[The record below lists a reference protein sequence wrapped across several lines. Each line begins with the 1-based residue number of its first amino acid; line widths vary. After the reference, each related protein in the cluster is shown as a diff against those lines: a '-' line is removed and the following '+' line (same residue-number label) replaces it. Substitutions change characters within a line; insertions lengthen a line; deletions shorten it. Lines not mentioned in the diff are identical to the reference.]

1 MSRALAR
8 SVIGSEFLF
17 HDFRLSNLNYFSICR
32 KLQARDRAV
41 DHILLNLYQITFRIS
56 HSENRVEVRAQR
68 HEHNDARPFMVVH
81 APAESVRNGRDSR
94 NNQPFLICHAE
105 AGHHFTQPLFSLVYG
120 VR

>member
-1 MSRALAR
+1 M
-8 SVIGSEFLF
+8 IGSESSFQNFQL
-17 HDFRLSNLNYFSICR
+17 FSIFR
-32 KLQARDRAV
+32 KLQTRDRAV
-41 DHILLNLYQITFRIS
+41 DHVLLNLNQITFRIS

-68 HEHNDARPFMVVH
+68 HEHNDARPFVVIH

-105 AGHHFTQPLFSLVYG
+105 AGHHFTQPLLGLVYG